1 MRDDELICQL
11 AARIAECEDDEPAER
26 RTRSRF
32 TGVALN
38 CLMVAVIFAGLAV
51 YQRANAVF
59 ATEATL
65 QLFLTRQI
73 AEMALQYGLQKYHWE
88 WRETWTAANITRNL
102 LVIYQDLAKRHSYGE
117 MGFGWEPKNRDYGVV
132 RDLLDLAEGRVD
144 PSRAREIM
152 EENASITYYD
162 MRSDQKIKTLV
173 PKDEPGAALEY
184 AAIATLAKSHAKSG
198 QVYKEFDKHRRTVE
212 AIRNIANVVWDGPE
226 NSTRISKILD
236 FYESLVQT
244 NAAELQTIEASHK
257 GVAEQA
263 RTFRARLVMA
273 AARQGRYEAETS
285 MNQAERILPYQRLV
299 APGPGDTG
307 Q

>member
-1 MRDDELICQL
+1 MRNDEMMNRLT
-11 AARIAECEDDEPAER
+11 AAIAECEDEGEVRAPSRA
-26 RTRSRF
+26 RSI
-32 TGVALN
+32 ALN
-38 CLMVAVIFAGLAV
+38 CVMIAVIFCGLGA
-51 YQRANAVF
+51 YQRASAVF

-117 MGFGWEPKNRDYGVV
+117 MGFEWEPKNRDYGVV
-132 RDLLDLAEGRVD
+132 RDLLDLAEGKVD
-144 PSRAREIM
+144 PGRAREIM
-152 EENASITYYD
+152 EENASITFYD
-162 MRSDQKIKTLV
+162 MRSDRKIKTLV

-226 NSTRISKILD
+226 NSTRISKVLD

-257 GVAEQA
+257 GVVEQA
-263 RTFRARLVMA
+263 AAFRYRLALA

-285 MNQAERILPYQRLV
+285 MNQAEQILPYQRLV
-299 APGPGDTG
+299 APDPNGPDE
-307 Q
+307 